1 MLQDETFLFGYV
13 CTLRVDI
20 PHGCKLQRD
29 VFMAISKLLCA
40 KVVGA
45 TSSQGFLIFK
55 IKFGETVRL
64 DSGNNRF
71 SLGKSQK
78 LAVMFPALIFHL

>member
-55 IKFGETVRL
+55 IKFRETVRRIVGTIGFL
-64 DSGNNRF
+64 SGSHKNWRLC
-71 SLGKSQK
+71 S
-78 LAVMFPALIFHL
+78 PR